1 MCVAAKRFWIIEDQT
16 LHRQKWKL
24 IHNYDF
30 STNICLLK
38 IHSPTLFFPAIPQNS
53 FLTHNKND
61 ILK

>member
-1 MCVAAKRFWIIEDQT
+1 MCVAAKRFSIIEDQT

-38 IHSPTLFFPAIPQNS
+38 IHSPTLFFPLFPKIVFS
-53 FLTHNKND
+53 YTW
-61 ILK
+61 